1 MDKEGVMKFW
11 ARDTPQDFEEWSQY
25 AQHKTLAGAWLAGV
39 DYGRAKGKVAGK
51 EEAIA
56 QVVAL
61 IKPCLDRDISLQK
74 LLIAV
79 EDL

>member
-1 MDKEGVMKFW
+1 MK
-11 ARDTPQDFEEWSQY
+11 PQDFEEWSKNE
-25 AQHKTLAGAWLAGV
+25 AMPTLSGAWLAGC
-39 DYGRAKGKVAGK
+39 DYGREGGKVAGK

-61 IKPCLDRDISLQK
+61 IRPCLDRQPDLQK
-74 LLIAV
+74 IVRAV

>member
-1 MDKEGVMKFW
+1 MDK
-11 ARDTPQDFEEWSQY
+11 PQDFEEWSRSE
-25 AQHKTLAGAWLAGV
+25 AMRTLAGAWLAGC

-61 IKPCLDRDISLQK
+61 IRPCLDRDISLQK

-79 EDL
+79 EEL

>member
-1 MDKEGVMKFW
+1 MNDEDAELEGV
-11 ARDTPQDFEEWSQY
+11 TGFEAWHRV
-25 AQHKTLAGAWLAGV
+25 ALHPTLAGAWLAGV
-39 DYGRAKGKVAGK
+39 DYGRAGGKVAGR

-61 IKPCLDRDISLQK
+61 IRPCLSRDISLQK